1 MILDKFRL
9 DGQVALVTGGTRGI
23 GLAIAQALG
32 EVGAYVVISGRRF
45 NDAAAAVLE
54 EAGVA
59 FRFIEAELTEPDAA
73 ARLVARAHQWHGR
86 LDVLVNNAGIAS
98 HGCTEQYPDQAWRDV
113 MAVNLDAVFR
123 CCRAALPIMR
133 EQGRGAVLNVGS
145 MSGLVS
151 NVPQQQVAYN
161 ASKAAVHMLTKSLAS
176 EVAGQ
181 GIRVNA
187 VAPGYIET
195 DLSRGGMENEAW
207 FCKWMEMTPVGRV
220 GQPEEVAAV
229 AVFLCSAA
237 ASYVTG
243 EVVVVDGGYLVR

>member
-32 EVGAYVVISGRRF
+32 EAGAWVVISGRQF
-45 NDAAAAVLE
+45 NPTAAATLE
-54 EAGVA
+54 EAGVT
-59 FRFIEAELTEPDAA
+59 FRFIEAELSDPAA
-73 ARLVARAHQWHGR
+73 AAQMVQRATQWHGR
-86 LDVLVNNAGIAS
+86 LDILVNNAGIAS
-98 HGCTEQYPDQAWRDV
+98 HGATEHYPDDAWRDV
-113 MAVNLDAVFR
+113 MSVNLDAVFR

-161 ASKAAVHMLTKSLAS
+161 ASKAAVHMMTRTLAS

-207 FCKWMEMTPVGRV
+207 FPTWMHMTPMGRV
-220 GQPEEVAAV
+220 G
-229 AVFLCSAA
+229 
-237 ASYVTG
+237 
-243 EVVVVDGGYLVR
+243 